1 MAEQLERSLQLN
13 YSAYY
18 NNVAIN
24 AFAISSV
31 LKHVGFLT
39 LPKLALILPIVAH
52 RDMVKQLAHGRFQ
65 FVSFEQYL
73 IENIGYFS
81 NFNERY
87 LGSIKATVNA
97 IQFLTDIGIVR
108 LEDGGVVIA
117 TPIPFDK
124 TMGKRAE
131 RIQRASANIAGLIS
145 GNADVFYLNARIEL

>member
-1 MAEQLERSLQLN
+1 MN
-13 YSAYY
+13 FTTYY

-52 RDMVKQLAHGRFQ
+52 RDMVKQLSNGNFR

-73 IENIGYFS
+73 IDNIGYFS

-87 LGSIKATVNA
+87 LGSITATVNA
-97 IQFLTDIGIVR
+97 LQFLTEIGIVR
-108 LEDGGVVIA
+108 VQDGGVVI
-117 TPIPFDK
+117 TSPIPFDK
-124 TMGKRAE
+124 TMGQRAE
-131 RIQRASANIAGLIS
+131 RIQRASANIAALVS
-145 GNADVFYLNARIEL
+145 GSAEVFYLNARIEL